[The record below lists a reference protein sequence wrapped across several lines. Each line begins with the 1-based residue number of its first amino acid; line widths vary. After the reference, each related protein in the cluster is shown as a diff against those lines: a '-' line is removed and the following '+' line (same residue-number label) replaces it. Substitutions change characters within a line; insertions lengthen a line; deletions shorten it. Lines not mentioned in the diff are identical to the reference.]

1 MNYFFYILLGVTP
14 SIIWLSFYL
23 RKDVHPEPKKLILK
37 VFILG
42 IGAAGLACLIENL
55 ISNAFVKLNWAGP
68 YAQILYIF
76 LGVALVEET
85 LKYMA
90 VEKKY
95 VIFKNG
101 IIRDSECDEPTD
113 LMIYMIISAL
123 GFAALENILIFSV
136 KNMVFFETVLVASLR
151 FIGAT
156 FLHALCS
163 GTFGFFIALSFLK
176 IKRRAYLLA
185 AGLMISTLLHGL
197 FNYSIM
203 KIEQSMAIENG
214 LIMIVNSNLFFI
226 SFLCLISLILGLAIF
241 VGWAFKKLNKV
252 KSVCLS

>member
-1 MNYFFYILLGVTP
+1 MSYLLYILLGIAP
-14 SIIWLSFYL
+14 SMIWLSYYL

-42 IGAAGLACLIENL
+42 IGAAGLACLVENL
-55 ISNAFVKLNWAGP
+55 ISNSLVKLNWAGP

-176 IKRRAYLLA
+176 PKKKLYLLA
-185 AGLMISTLLHGL
+185 FGLIIATVLHGL

-203 KIEQSMAIENG
+203 KIEQSMAIQNG
-214 LIMIVNSNLFFI
+214 SIMINNSDLF
-226 SFLCLISLILGLAIF
+226 LISILTPIAILLGLSLF
-241 VGWAFKKLNKV
+241 VSLGFKKLRKI